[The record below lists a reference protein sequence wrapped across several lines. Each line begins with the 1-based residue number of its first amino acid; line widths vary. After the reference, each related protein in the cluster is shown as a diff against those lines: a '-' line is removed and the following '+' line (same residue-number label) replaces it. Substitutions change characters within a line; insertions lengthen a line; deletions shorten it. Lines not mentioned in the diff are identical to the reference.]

1 MNVSNHSKNYNF
13 QQKREKPPDLQCH
26 CIWPQQLH
34 KNVKNIDDDDDN
46 NNPKQTRVWHTLPLL
61 SSGSSTRKLTS
72 PPTPTSLRTLHMEE
86 YKHENCNTISGD
98 TLRKCKNSKSIT
110 TSTAAADAASCN
122 CSDCTDRY
130 DNNRRYMTTTT
141 TSMINKRLVD
151 KTKSKIRMNN
161 ANANE
166 NIENAS
172 TIRLGRRLQMK
183 DETDN
188 KTSLTSQQQQ
198 ESYETTTTQ
207 HILTTITK
215 AMSSSIAATKTA
227 VALNWILTK
236 ATTTLILSTTSS
248 LNCTLPSSAAA
259 AAASSTTSL
268 ASKTS
273 SSKHQ
278 HRRHASNFL
287 SVLSSSS
294 STLSSLLSAPQS
306 LFPLYPNNDS
316 NRKEEDSCHK
326 CLFET
331 SEKDEQQTNIL
342 PTLPPIAT
350 SLKRLKGKYHSECPP
365 PFTKT
370 TAAPSLSYISQ
381 TFIRSLIATLILILV
396 QLNFTAGDQVI
407 LLDTTREATLEWTRY
422 PYGPQAQTPGWV
434 EESFTDFVKG
444 INWRSYVVCDVAY
457 HNVNNW
463 LWSPF
468 IDRGPANRL
477 YIEIQFTIRDCSL
490 FPGNALSCKETFSL
504 LYYEFDAATREPPP
518 WQTDS
523 YKLIARIAAG
533 EGRFNQNSDVDI
545 NTEVKSIAVT
555 KKGVYFAFRDQGACI
570 SVLAVKVYYITC
582 PAVTEN
588 FAHFNE
594 TPTGREITI
603 IEKQNGTCVDNA
615 EAYEQPTYLCKG
627 DGKWTILTGGCRCKG
642 GYEPDYANKTCNECP
657 VGTFRSAEVSK
668 CIPCPPNSNASKVA
682 SSYCKCLP
690 GFNRHPRD
698 GKHMPCYK
706 PPGPPTNLTL
716 LFVDHISAILS
727 WNAPVRE
734 NAAADNA
741 NTIYRSDIV
750 YKVVCSSC
758 SSNVVLT
765 PSTDTFNETKL
776 TLTNLEPVTT
786 YTIQIHSM
794 NGVSYVMENGTAAND
809 SDKDQRTTSD
819 SFSSEENGG
828 GKQDNEIPLMPTPTS
843 TIPHGSNINNQP
855 IDLSQIKT
863 EWDEITFTTTESAI
877 LSTVSNVRV
886 VHATSNEVDLIW
898 EKPVQSDAP
907 IEFYEVRWFP
917 KPDFD
922 AINKTSLTIKETKA
936 HVEGL
941 NDNTEYG
948 FQVRYKTINGYG
960 TYSNI
965 VYAHTQPGVGSVYEE
980 NLQMRIVAGATVAVV
995 VILVLVIIATVVF
1008 LRSKNQD
1015 DLDKKSSNHM
1025 PLPLDYAS
1033 NEGQVVTYIHAM
1045 DTTPIVK
1052 TIQSNVTTPLFG
1064 NSRSY
1069 VDPHTY
1075 EDPNQAIREFAREID
1090 ANYITIEAIIGGG
1103 EFGDVCRGR
1112 LKIPPNFVQD
1122 IDVAIKTLKP
1132 GSSEKARCDFLT
1144 EASIM
1149 GQFDHPNVIYL
1160 QGVVTRSNPV
1170 MIITEYMEN
1179 GSLDTFLRVN
1189 DGKFQTL
1196 QLIVMLRGIASG
1208 MAYLSEMNYVHRDL
1222 AARNVLVN
1230 SQLIC
1235 KIADFGLSREIEN
1248 ASDAYTTRGGKI
1260 PVRWTAPEAI
1270 AFRKFT
1276 SASDV
1281 WSYGVVLWEVMSY
1294 GERPYWNWSN
1304 QDVIKSIEK
1313 GYRLPAPM
1321 DCPEALY
1328 QLMLDCWQKQ
1338 RTHRPSFASI
1348 VSTLDNLARQ
1358 PQALLTTRNSPEN
1371 DGAHIM
1377 DSQRGHNIFISTDM
1391 WLDNIKMSRY
1401 SQHFKDANLVTAQQI
1416 SRLTAQQ
1423 LSDMGITLV
1432 GHQKKILHQA
1442 RQLDTII

>member
-1 MNVSNHSKNYNF
+1 MHAFLSDACDLCEKKKMLKVVANILVSLLHRYIRHHHQKVLKMLYPYCGGHHSRSHKNHKLPVYNVDFNNGLSTDKSNFIINNISKENSYNENASNI
-13 QQKREKPPDLQCH
+13 QQKTSLCASTTQILTAISTKTMVFILPLSYKKA
-26 CIWPQQLH
+26 ITTTNTSSLSTYTSTSSAFITS
-34 KNVKNIDDDDDN
+34 NYLLS
-46 NNPKQTRVWHTLPLL
+46 TPLL
-61 SSGSSTRKLTS
+61 SSV
-72 PPTPTSLRTLHMEE
+72 
-86 YKHENCNTISGD
+86 IS
-98 TLRKCKNSKSIT
+98 
-110 TSTAAADAASCN
+110 
-122 CSDCTDRY
+122 
-130 DNNRRYMTTTT
+130 
-141 TSMINKRLVD
+141 
-151 KTKSKIRMNN
+151 
-161 ANANE
+161 
-166 NIENAS
+166 
-172 TIRLGRRLQMK
+172 K
-183 DETDN
+183 D
-188 KTSLTSQQQQ
+188 
-198 ESYETTTTQ
+198 
-207 HILTTITK
+207 
-215 AMSSSIAATKTA
+215 
-227 VALNWILTK
+227 
-236 ATTTLILSTTSS
+236 
-248 LNCTLPSSAAA
+248 
-259 AAASSTTSL
+259 
-268 ASKTS
+268 
-273 SSKHQ
+273 
-278 HRRHASNFL
+278 
-287 SVLSSSS
+287 
-294 STLSSLLSAPQS
+294 
-306 LFPLYPNNDS
+306 
-316 NRKEEDSCHK
+316 DSCHK
-326 CLFET
+326 LLFT
-331 SEKDEQQTNIL
+331 SSYKPSLNMFINTVSCKRSAPSMHFPKKCQFIMKLIVIFVLLIMQIG
-342 PTLPPIAT
+342 IAT
-350 SLKRLKGKYHSECPP
+350 
-365 PFTKT
+365 
-370 TAAPSLSYISQ
+370 A
-381 TFIRSLIATLILILV
+381 
-396 QLNFTAGDQVI
+396 DQVI

-594 TPTGREITI
+594 TPTGREITL
-603 IEKQNGTCVDNA
+603 IEKQNGTCVENA
-615 EAYEQPTYLCKG
+615 EPYEPPTYLCKG
-627 DGKWTILTGGCRCKG
+627 DGKWTILNGGCRCKV
-642 GYEPDYANKTCNECP
+642 GYEPDFANKSCNECP
-657 VGTFRSAEVSK
+657 IGTFRSVEVTK
-668 CIPCPPNSNASKVA
+668 CISCPPNSNASKSA
-682 SSYCKCLP
+682 SGYCKCLS
-690 GFNRHPRD
+690 GFFRHPRD
-698 GKHMPCYK
+698 GKHMACYK

-727 WNAPVRE
+727 WNTPVRDHAAVE
-734 NAAADNA
+734 NNYQ
-741 NTIYRSDIV
+741 NSKYRSDIV
-750 YKVVCSSC
+750 YKVVCASC
-758 SSNVVLT
+758 SSNVVFT
-765 PSTDTFNETKL
+765 PSADTFNDTKL

-794 NGVSYVMENGTAAND
+794 NGVSYIIENA
-809 SDKDQRTTSD
+809 TTD
-819 SFSSEENGG
+819 EKNYKNPNESFSNQDKEDSSKSEEDIVIGNSI
-828 GKQDNEIPLMPTPTS
+828 KAAS
-843 TIPHGSNINNQP
+843 SSNNNNQH
-855 IDLSQIKT
+855 IDLSQITT
-863 EWDEITFTTTESAI
+863 EWAEIIFTTTESAI
-877 LSTVSNVRV
+877 QSTVSNVRV
-886 VHATSNEVDLIW
+886 VSTTSTEIDLLW
-898 EKPVQSDAP
+898 DKPVQSDVP

-917 KPDFD
+917 KPEFD
-922 AINKTSLTIKETKA
+922 TINKTALTTKDTKA
-936 HVEGL
+936 HIENL
-941 NDNTEYG
+941 NENTEYG
-948 FQVRYKTINGYG
+948 FQVRYKTLNGYG

-965 VYAHTQPGVGSVYEE
+965 VYAHTQQGVSSVYE
-980 NLQMRIVAGATVAVV
+980 NNIQMRMVAGATVAVV
-995 VILVLVIIATVVF
+995 VILVLVIVATVLF

-1015 DLDKKSSNHM
+1015 DIDKKSSNHM

-1033 NEGQVVTYIHAM
+1033 NEGLLVTYM
-1045 DTTPIVK
+1045 
-1052 TIQSNVTTPLFG
+1052 TTPLFG

-1112 LKIPPNFVQD
+1112 LKIPPTFVQD

-1196 QLIVMLRGIASG
+1196 QLIVMLRGISSG
-1208 MAYLSEMNYVHRDL
+1208 MAYLSDMNYVHRDL

-1358 PQALLTTRNSPEN
+1358 PQALLTTRISPEN
-1371 DGAHIM
+1371 DGTHII
-1377 DSQRGHNIFISTDM
+1377 DGQRGHNIFISTDM
-1391 WLDNIKMSRY
+1391 WLENIKMSRY
-1401 SQHFKDANLVTAQQI
+1401 SQHFKEANLVTAQQI

>member
-1 MNVSNHSKNYNF
+1 MPSTYFSVH
-13 QQKREKPPDLQCH
+13 KRER
-26 CIWPQQLH
+26 
-34 KNVKNIDDDDDN
+34 KNDCTG
-46 NNPKQTRVWHTLPLL
+46 TR
-61 SSGSSTRKLTS
+61 
-72 PPTPTSLRTLHMEE
+72 
-86 YKHENCNTISGD
+86 NTISSM
-98 TLRKCKNSKSIT
+98 SK
-110 TSTAAADAASCN
+110 
-122 CSDCTDRY
+122 
-130 DNNRRYMTTTT
+130 
-141 TSMINKRLVD
+141 
-151 KTKSKIRMNN
+151 
-161 ANANE
+161 
-166 NIENAS
+166 
-172 TIRLGRRLQMK
+172 
-183 DETDN
+183 
-188 KTSLTSQQQQ
+188 
-198 ESYETTTTQ
+198 
-207 HILTTITK
+207 
-215 AMSSSIAATKTA
+215 
-227 VALNWILTK
+227 
-236 ATTTLILSTTSS
+236 
-248 LNCTLPSSAAA
+248 
-259 AAASSTTSL
+259 L
-268 ASKTS
+268 ASLQIQFHKINT
-273 SSKHQ
+273 
-278 HRRHASNFL
+278 L
-287 SVLSSSS
+287 VP
-294 STLSSLLSAPQS
+294 STLVPIPKPMHNGSRYIARLSLL
-306 LFPLYPNNDS
+306 
-316 NRKEEDSCHK
+316 C
-326 CLFET
+326 
-331 SEKDEQQTNIL
+331 
-342 PTLPPIAT
+342 
-350 SLKRLKGKYHSECPP
+350 
-365 PFTKT
+365 
-370 TAAPSLSYISQ
+370 ISW
-381 TFIRSLIATLILILV
+381 LIAIQCNLR
-396 QLNFTAGDQVI
+396 FTYADQVV

-504 LYYEFDAATREPPP
+504 LFYEFDAATREPPP

-523 YKLIARIAAG
+523 YRLIARIAAG

-545 NTEVKSIAVT
+545 NTEVKSIAVN

-594 TPTGREITI
+594 TPTGKEITI
-603 IEKQNGTCVDNA
+603 IEKQNGTCVENA
-615 EAYEQPTYLCKG
+615 EPYEPPTYLCKG
-627 DGKWTILTGGCRCKG
+627 DGKWTILTGGCRCKV
-642 GYEPDYANKTCNECP
+642 GYEPNDVNKTCTECP
-657 VGTFRSAEVSK
+657 VGTFKSPEVRK
-668 CIPCPPNSNASKVA
+668 CTPCPPNSNSSKTG
-682 SSYCKCLP
+682 SPFCKCLP
-690 GFNRHPRD
+690 GYYRHPRD
-698 GKHMPCYK
+698 GRHMPCYS
-706 PPGPPTNLTL
+706 PPAAPTNLTL
-716 LFVDHISAILS
+716 LFVDQTSAIIS
-727 WNAPVRE
+727 WSAPARNESQLVE
-734 NAAADNA
+734 GQLHS
-741 NTIYRSDIV
+741 YRSDIV
-750 YKVVCSSC
+750 YKIRCSMC
-758 SSNVVLT
+758 SANVMFN
-765 PSTDTFNETKL
+765 PSTDTFNETKI
-776 TLTNLEPVTT
+776 TLTNLDPVTT
-786 YTIQIHSM
+786 YTVQIHAT
-794 NGVSYVMENGTAAND
+794 NGISYLIDSSLHSNETTAN
-809 SDKDQRTTSD
+809 
-819 SFSSEENGG
+819 
-828 GKQDNEIPLMPTPTS
+828 NEISFANASTASNPL
-843 TIPHGSNINNQP
+843 
-855 IDLSQIKT
+855 DLNEIKT
-863 EWDEITFTTTESAI
+863 EHAEIIFTTESAL
-877 LSTVSNVRV
+877 LSTVFNLRIL
-886 VHATSNEVDLIW
+886 AITSKDADLEW
-898 EKPVQSDAP
+898 DKPLQNDAP
-907 IEFYEVRWFP
+907 LEFYEVRWFP
-917 KPDFD
+917 KHELDS
-922 AINKTSLTIKETKA
+922 INKTALNTKDTKA
-936 HVEGL
+936 HIEGL
-941 NDNTEYG
+941 MESTDYG
-948 FQVRYKTINGYG
+948 FQVRCKTINGFG
-960 TYSNI
+960 SYSNMI
-965 VYAHTQPGVGSVYEE
+965 YAQTLQSVSSVYDDSVQIRFIAGAIVTGV
-980 NLQMRIVAGATVAVV
+980 LFLVIFIVATVY
-995 VILVLVIIATVVF
+995 F
-1008 LRSKNQD
+1008 MRSKHQD
-1015 DLDKKSSNHM
+1015 ELDKKSTNHL
-1025 PLPLDYAS
+1025 PLPMDYAS
-1033 NEGQVVTYIHAM
+1033 NEGLVVTYM
-1045 DTTPIVK
+1045 
-1052 TIQSNVTTPLFG
+1052 TTPLFG

-1208 MAYLSEMNYVHRDL
+1208 MSYLSDMNYVHRDL

-1230 SQLIC
+1230 AQLIC

-1338 RTHRPSFASI
+1338 RTHRPTFASI

-1358 PQALLTTRNSPEN
+1358 PQSLLTTRNSPET
-1371 DGAHIM
+1371 DGAHIL
-1377 DSQRGHNIFISTDM
+1377 DTQRGQNIFISTDL
-1391 WLDNIKMSRY
+1391 WLENIKMSRY
-1401 SQHFKDANLVTAQQI
+1401 CQHFKEANLVNAQQI

>member
-1 MNVSNHSKNYNF
+1 MQSKHCNMLQSWSRRGSNG
-13 QQKREKPPDLQCH
+13 
-26 CIWPQQLH
+26 
-34 KNVKNIDDDDDN
+34 
-46 NNPKQTRVWHTLPLL
+46 TT
-61 SSGSSTRKLTS
+61 SSTTNRLASINTNS
-72 PPTPTSLRTLHMEE
+72 RVETASVPMLRTLTSIR
-86 YKHENCNTISGD
+86 KDSCGSG
-98 TLRKCKNSKSIT
+98 TQECIPQHN
-110 TSTAAADAASCN
+110 ASQCL
-122 CSDCTDRY
+122 SD
-130 DNNRRYMTTTT
+130 NRR
-141 TSMINKRLVD
+141 K
-151 KTKSKIRMNN
+151 
-161 ANANE
+161 
-166 NIENAS
+166 
-172 TIRLGRRLQMK
+172 
-183 DETDN
+183 
-188 KTSLTSQQQQ
+188 
-198 ESYETTTTQ
+198 
-207 HILTTITK
+207 
-215 AMSSSIAATKTA
+215 
-227 VALNWILTK
+227 
-236 ATTTLILSTTSS
+236 
-248 LNCTLPSSAAA
+248 
-259 AAASSTTSL
+259 
-268 ASKTS
+268 
-273 SSKHQ
+273 
-278 HRRHASNFL
+278 
-287 SVLSSSS
+287 
-294 STLSSLLSAPQS
+294 SLLHY
-306 LFPLYPNNDS
+306 L
-316 NRKEEDSCHK
+316 
-326 CLFET
+326 
-331 SEKDEQQTNIL
+331 IV
-342 PTLPPIAT
+342 
-350 SLKRLKGKYHSECPP
+350 
-365 PFTKT
+365 
-370 TAAPSLSYISQ
+370 
-381 TFIRSLIATLILILV
+381 LIAI
-396 QLNFTAGDQVI
+396 NFCYLQPASADQVV

-504 LYYEFDAATREPPP
+504 LFYEFDAATREPPP

-603 IEKQNGTCVDNA
+603 IEKQNGTCVENA
-615 EAYEQPTYLCKG
+615 EPYEPPTYLCKG
-627 DGKWTILTGGCRCKG
+627 DGKWTILTGGCRCKV
-642 GYEPDYANKTCNECP
+642 GYEPNYVNKTCTECP
-657 VGTFRSAEVSK
+657 AGTFRSAEVRK
-668 CIPCPPNSNASKVA
+668 CVPCPPNSSTSSTASPL
-682 SSYCKCLP
+682 CKCIP
-690 GFNRHPRD
+690 GFYRHPRD
-698 GKHMPCYK
+698 GRHMPCYK
-706 PPGPPTNLTL
+706 PPGPPTNLTV
-716 LFVDHISAILS
+716 LFVDQTSAIIS
-727 WNAPVRE
+727 WNAPAKDE
-734 NAAADNA
+734 FGMGQ
-741 NTIYRSDIV
+741 TEKYRSDVV
-750 YKVVCSSC
+750 YKIRCSMC
-758 SSNVVLT
+758 NSNVMFN

-786 YTIQIHSM
+786 YTVQVHAT
-794 NGVSYVMENGTAAND
+794 NGISYLVDPTLYANETFTNSEVQFSNVS
-809 SDKDQRTTSD
+809 STTTKNQQLD
-819 SFSSEENGG
+819 L
-828 GKQDNEIPLMPTPTS
+828 NE
-843 TIPHGSNINNQP
+843 
-855 IDLSQIKT
+855 IKT
-863 EWDEITFTTTESAI
+863 EHAEIIFTTESAI
-877 LSTVSNVRV
+877 LSTIFNLRV
-886 VHATSNEVDLIW
+886 LAITSKDADLVW
-898 EKPVQSDAP
+898 DKPVQSDAP
-907 IEFYEVRWFP
+907 IELYEVRWFP
-917 KPDFD
+917 KPELD
-922 AINKTSLTIKETKA
+922 AMNKTALNTKETKA
-936 HVEGL
+936 HIEGL
-941 NDNTEYG
+941 SENTEYG
-948 FQVRYKTINGYG
+948 FQVRCKTVNGFG
-960 TYSNI
+960 SYSNI
-965 VYAHTQPGVGSVYEE
+965 VYAQTHQPVSSVYDDSV
-980 NLQMRIVAGATVAVV
+980 QVRFIAGAIVAGVFF
-995 VILVLVIIATVVF
+995 LVIFIVTTVYF
-1008 LRSKNQD
+1008 LRSKHQD
-1015 DLDKKSSNHM
+1015 ELDKKSSNHL
-1025 PLPLDYAS
+1025 PLPMDYAS
-1033 NEGQVVTYIHAM
+1033 NEVNAM

-1052 TIQSNVTTPLFG
+1052 TLHSNVTTPLFG

-1189 DGKFQTL
+1189 DGKFQTI

-1208 MAYLSEMNYVHRDL
+1208 MSYLSDMNYVHRDL

-1230 SQLIC
+1230 AQLIC

-1338 RTHRPSFASI
+1338 RTHRPTFASI

-1358 PQALLTTRNSPEN
+1358 PQSLLTIRNSPEN
-1371 DGAHIM
+1371 DGTQVL
-1377 DSQRGHNIFISTDM
+1377 DTQRGHNIFISTDL
-1391 WLDNIKMSRY
+1391 WLENIKMSRY
-1401 SQHFKDANLVTAQQI
+1401 SQHFKEANLVSAQQI

-1442 RQLDTII
+1442 RQLDIVI

>member
-1 MNVSNHSKNYNF
+1 MASTQIHTDLGHKSVSA
-13 QQKREKPPDLQCH
+13 P
-26 CIWPQQLH
+26 
-34 KNVKNIDDDDDN
+34 
-46 NNPKQTRVWHTLPLL
+46 
-61 SSGSSTRKLTS
+61 RKLS
-72 PPTPTSLRTLHMEE
+72 ILHLI
-86 YKHENCNTISGD
+86 C
-98 TLRKCKNSKSIT
+98 SIT
-110 TSTAAADAASCN
+110 
-122 CSDCTDRY
+122 
-130 DNNRRYMTTTT
+130 
-141 TSMINKRLVD
+141 
-151 KTKSKIRMNN
+151 
-161 ANANE
+161 
-166 NIENAS
+166 
-172 TIRLGRRLQMK
+172 
-183 DETDN
+183 
-188 KTSLTSQQQQ
+188 
-198 ESYETTTTQ
+198 
-207 HILTTITK
+207 
-215 AMSSSIAATKTA
+215 IAIAYYSKTA
-227 VALNWILTK
+227 K
-236 ATTTLILSTTSS
+236 A
-248 LNCTLPSSAAA
+248 
-259 AAASSTTSL
+259 
-268 ASKTS
+268 
-273 SSKHQ
+273 
-278 HRRHASNFL
+278 
-287 SVLSSSS
+287 
-294 STLSSLLSAPQS
+294 
-306 LFPLYPNNDS
+306 
-316 NRKEEDSCHK
+316 
-326 CLFET
+326 
-331 SEKDEQQTNIL
+331 
-342 PTLPPIAT
+342 
-350 SLKRLKGKYHSECPP
+350 
-365 PFTKT
+365 
-370 TAAPSLSYISQ
+370 
-381 TFIRSLIATLILILV
+381 
-396 QLNFTAGDQVI
+396 DQVV

-504 LYYEFDAATREPPP
+504 LFYEFDAATREPPP

-545 NTEVKSIAVT
+545 NTEVKSIAVN

-603 IEKQNGTCVDNA
+603 IEKQNGTCVENS
-615 EAYEQPTYLCKG
+615 EPYEPPTYLCKG
-627 DGKWTILTGGCRCKG
+627 DGKWTILTGGCRCKV
-642 GYEPDYANKTCNECP
+642 GYEPNDVNNTCTECP
-657 VGTFRSAEVSK
+657 AGTFRSAEVRK
-668 CIPCPPNSNASKVA
+668 CVPCPPNSNSSKTG
-682 SSYCKCLP
+682 SPQCKCKQ
-690 GFNRHPRD
+690 GFYRHPVD
-698 GKHMPCYK
+698 GRHMPCYK
-706 PPGPPTNLTL
+706 PPGAPMNLTL
-716 LFVDHISAILS
+716 LFVDQTSAIIS
-727 WNAPVRE
+727 WSAP
-734 NAAADNA
+734 AKDDSLLA
-741 NTIYRSDIV
+741 NGMDKYRSDVV
-750 YKVVCSSC
+750 YKIRCTMC
-758 SSNVVLT
+758 SSNVMFN

-776 TLTNLEPVTT
+776 TLTNLDPVTT
-786 YTIQIHSM
+786 YTVQIHAT
-794 NGVSYVMENGTAAND
+794 NGITYLVENGIYSNETYSN
-809 SDKDQRTTSD
+809 SENQYNNVST
-819 SFSSEENGG
+819 FSSINS
-828 GKQDNEIPLMPTPTS
+828 QQLDLNEI
-843 TIPHGSNINNQP
+843 
-855 IDLSQIKT
+855 KT
-863 EWDEITFTTTESAI
+863 NHAEIVFTTESVMF
-877 LSTVSNVRV
+877 STVFNLRV
-886 VHATSNEVDLIW
+886 VSITSKDVDLVW
-898 EKPVQSDAP
+898 DKPIQSDTP
-907 IEFYEVRWFP
+907 IELYEVRWFP
-917 KPDFD
+917 KSDLD
-922 AINKTSLTIKETKA
+922 SINKTALSTKETKV
-936 HVEGL
+936 HITGL
-941 NDNTEYG
+941 IDNTEYG
-948 FQVRYKTINGYG
+948 FQVRCKTINGFG
-960 TYSNI
+960 SFSNM
-965 VYAHTQPGVGSVYEE
+965 VYAQTHQSVGSVYEDSIQIRFIAGAIVTGVFF
-980 NLQMRIVAGATVAVV
+980 LVIFIVATVY
-995 VILVLVIIATVVF
+995 F
-1008 LRSKNQD
+1008 MRSKHQD
-1015 DLDKKSSNHM
+1015 ELDKKSTNHL
-1025 PLPLDYAS
+1025 PLPMDYTS
-1033 NEGQVVTYIHAM
+1033 NE
-1045 DTTPIVK
+1045 
-1052 TIQSNVTTPLFG
+1052 VTTPLFG

-1208 MAYLSEMNYVHRDL
+1208 MSYLSDMNYVHRDL
-1222 AARNVLVN
+1222 AARNVLVDA
-1230 SQLIC
+1230 QLIC

-1338 RTHRPSFASI
+1338 RTHRPTFASI

-1358 PQALLTTRNSPEN
+1358 PQSLLTTRSSPEN
-1371 DGAHIM
+1371 DGTHIL
-1377 DSQRGHNIFISTDM
+1377 DTQRGHNIFISTDL
-1391 WLDNIKMSRY
+1391 WLENIKMSRY
-1401 SQHFKDANLVTAQQI
+1401 SQHFKEANLVSAQQI

>member
-1 MNVSNHSKNYNF
+1 MQPEQTSQRNC
-13 QQKREKPPDLQCH
+13 DA
-26 CIWPQQLH
+26 I
-34 KNVKNIDDDDDN
+34 IN
-46 NNPKQTRVWHTLPLL
+46 NNPSALWCIKANKCEKLKIKLL
-61 SSGSSTRKLTS
+61 GNDPKKLKMESKCHPNNKGESKDYFIDPNTSSETNLTS
-72 PPTPTSLRTLHMEE
+72 PRNEIIFTVQSAFNLIQLPM
-86 YKHENCNTISGD
+86 
-98 TLRKCKNSKSIT
+98 
-110 TSTAAADAASCN
+110 
-122 CSDCTDRY
+122 
-130 DNNRRYMTTTT
+130 
-141 TSMINKRLVD
+141 
-151 KTKSKIRMNN
+151 KTKYRSRIVSRM
-161 ANANE
+161 
-166 NIENAS
+166 
-172 TIRLGRRLQMK
+172 
-183 DETDN
+183 
-188 KTSLTSQQQQ
+188 SLL
-198 ESYETTTTQ
+198 
-207 HILTTITK
+207 II
-215 AMSSSIAATKTA
+215 
-227 VALNWILTK
+227 VALFIITNHLRLT
-236 ATTTLILSTTSS
+236 
-248 LNCTLPSSAAA
+248 
-259 AAASSTTSL
+259 
-268 ASKTS
+268 
-273 SSKHQ
+273 
-278 HRRHASNFL
+278 HA
-287 SVLSSSS
+287 
-294 STLSSLLSAPQS
+294 
-306 LFPLYPNNDS
+306 
-316 NRKEEDSCHK
+316 
-326 CLFET
+326 
-331 SEKDEQQTNIL
+331 
-342 PTLPPIAT
+342 
-350 SLKRLKGKYHSECPP
+350 
-365 PFTKT
+365 
-370 TAAPSLSYISQ
+370 
-381 TFIRSLIATLILILV
+381 
-396 QLNFTAGDQVI
+396 DQVV

-504 LYYEFDAATREPPP
+504 LFYEFDAATREPPP

-523 YKLIARIAAG
+523 YRLIARIAAG

-545 NTEVKSIAVT
+545 NTEVKSIAVN

-594 TPTGREITI
+594 TPTGKEITI
-603 IEKQNGTCVDNA
+603 IEKQNGTCVENA
-615 EAYEQPTYLCKG
+615 EPYEAPTYLCKG
-627 DGKWTILTGGCRCKG
+627 DGKWTILTGGCRCKA
-642 GYEPDYANKTCNECP
+642 GYEPNNLNKTCTECP
-657 VGTFRSAEVSK
+657 LGTFKSPEVTK
-668 CIPCPPNSNASKVA
+668 CTPCPPNSNSSKTASPF
-682 SSYCKCLP
+682 CKCMP
-690 GFNRHPRD
+690 GYYRHPSD
-698 GKHMPCYK
+698 GRHMPCYS
-706 PPGPPTNLTL
+706 PPSAPTNLTL
-716 LFVDHISAILS
+716 LFVDQTSAIISWSAPTKNKTNTGKTLS
-727 WNAPVRE
+727 NK
-734 NAAADNA
+734 
-741 NTIYRSDIV
+741 YHSDIV
-750 YKVVCSSC
+750 YKIRCNMCSPNVMYNP
-758 SSNVVLT
+758 SS
-765 PSTDTFNETKL
+765 DTFNETKI

-786 YTIQIHSM
+786 YTVQVHATNS
-794 NGVSYVMENGTAAND
+794 VSHLTDLSRHPNESSLITTND
-809 SDKDQRTTSD
+809 TPFSNV
-819 SFSSEENGG
+819 SFFTIPL
-828 GKQDNEIPLMPTPTS
+828 DLNEIKTS
-843 TIPHGSNINNQP
+843 HA
-855 IDLSQIKT
+855 
-863 EWDEITFTTTESAI
+863 EIVFTTESVL
-877 LSTVSNVRV
+877 LSTAFNLRIL
-886 VHATSNEVDLIW
+886 AITSKDADLEW
-898 EKPVQSDAP
+898 DKPIQSDSP
-907 IEFYEVRWFP
+907 LEFYELRWFP
-917 KPDFD
+917 KLELDV
-922 AINKTSLTIKETKA
+922 INKTALNTKETKA
-936 HVEGL
+936 HIEGL
-941 NDNTEYG
+941 MENTEYG
-948 FQVRYKTINGYG
+948 FQVRCKTINGFG
-960 TYSNI
+960 SYSNMI
-965 VYAHTQPGVGSVYEE
+965 YAQTLQSVGSVYDDSVQ
-980 NLQMRIVAGATVAVV
+980 LRFIAGAIVTGVLFL
-995 VILVLVIIATVVF
+995 VIFIIATVYF
-1008 LRSKNQD
+1008 MRSKHQD
-1015 DLDKKSSNHM
+1015 ELDKKSTNHL
-1025 PLPLDYAS
+1025 PLPLDYAT
-1033 NEGQVVTYIHAM
+1033 NEVNSM

-1052 TIQSNVTTPLFG
+1052 TLHLNASYFPLSFSVTTPLFG

-1208 MAYLSEMNYVHRDL
+1208 MAYLSDMNYVHRDL

-1230 SQLIC
+1230 AQLIC

-1338 RTHRPSFASI
+1338 RTHRPTFASI

-1358 PQALLTTRNSPEN
+1358 PQSLLTTRNSPES
-1371 DGAHIM
+1371 DGTHVL
-1377 DSQRGHNIFISTDM
+1377 DTQRGQNIFISTDL
-1391 WLDNIKMSRY
+1391 WLENIKMSRY
-1401 SQHFKDANLVTAQQI
+1401 CQHFKEANLINAQQI

>member
-1 MNVSNHSKNYNF
+1 MPSTYFSVH
-13 QQKREKPPDLQCH
+13 KRER
-26 CIWPQQLH
+26 
-34 KNVKNIDDDDDN
+34 KNDCTG
-46 NNPKQTRVWHTLPLL
+46 TR
-61 SSGSSTRKLTS
+61 
-72 PPTPTSLRTLHMEE
+72 
-86 YKHENCNTISGD
+86 NTISSM
-98 TLRKCKNSKSIT
+98 SK
-110 TSTAAADAASCN
+110 
-122 CSDCTDRY
+122 
-130 DNNRRYMTTTT
+130 
-141 TSMINKRLVD
+141 
-151 KTKSKIRMNN
+151 
-161 ANANE
+161 
-166 NIENAS
+166 
-172 TIRLGRRLQMK
+172 
-183 DETDN
+183 
-188 KTSLTSQQQQ
+188 
-198 ESYETTTTQ
+198 
-207 HILTTITK
+207 
-215 AMSSSIAATKTA
+215 
-227 VALNWILTK
+227 
-236 ATTTLILSTTSS
+236 
-248 LNCTLPSSAAA
+248 
-259 AAASSTTSL
+259 L
-268 ASKTS
+268 ASLQIQFHKINT
-273 SSKHQ
+273 
-278 HRRHASNFL
+278 L
-287 SVLSSSS
+287 VP
-294 STLSSLLSAPQS
+294 STLVPIPKPMHNGSRHIARLSLL
-306 LFPLYPNNDS
+306 
-316 NRKEEDSCHK
+316 C
-326 CLFET
+326 
-331 SEKDEQQTNIL
+331 
-342 PTLPPIAT
+342 
-350 SLKRLKGKYHSECPP
+350 
-365 PFTKT
+365 
-370 TAAPSLSYISQ
+370 ISW
-381 TFIRSLIATLILILV
+381 LIAIQCNLR
-396 QLNFTAGDQVI
+396 FTYADQVV

-434 EESFTDFVKG
+434 EESFTDFVKD

-504 LYYEFDAATREPPP
+504 LFYEFDAATREPPP

-523 YKLIARIAAG
+523 YRLIARIAAG

-545 NTEVKSIAVT
+545 NTEVKSIAVN

-594 TPTGREITI
+594 TPTGKEITI
-603 IEKQNGTCVDNA
+603 IEKQNGTCVENA
-615 EAYEQPTYLCKG
+615 EPYEPPTYLCKG
-627 DGKWTILTGGCRCKG
+627 DGKWTILTGGCRCKV
-642 GYEPDYANKTCNECP
+642 GYEPNDVNKTCTECP
-657 VGTFRSAEVSK
+657 VGTFKSPEVRK
-668 CIPCPPNSNASKVA
+668 CTPCPPNSNSSKTG
-682 SSYCKCLP
+682 SPFCKCLP
-690 GFNRHPRD
+690 GYYRHPRD
-698 GKHMPCYK
+698 GRHMPCYS
-706 PPGPPTNLTL
+706 PPAAPTNLTL
-716 LFVDHISAILS
+716 LFVDQTSAIIS
-727 WNAPVRE
+727 WSAPARNESQLVE
-734 NAAADNA
+734 GQLHS
-741 NTIYRSDIV
+741 YRSDIV
-750 YKVVCSSC
+750 YKIRCSMC
-758 SSNVVLT
+758 NANVMFN
-765 PSTDTFNETKL
+765 PSTDTFNETKI
-776 TLTNLEPVTT
+776 TLTNLDPVTT
-786 YTIQIHSM
+786 YTVQIHAT
-794 NGVSYVMENGTAAND
+794 NGISYLIDSSLHSNETTAN
-809 SDKDQRTTSD
+809 
-819 SFSSEENGG
+819 
-828 GKQDNEIPLMPTPTS
+828 NEISFANASTASNPL
-843 TIPHGSNINNQP
+843 
-855 IDLSQIKT
+855 DLNEIKT
-863 EWDEITFTTTESAI
+863 EHAEIIFTTESAL
-877 LSTVSNVRV
+877 LSTVFNLRIL
-886 VHATSNEVDLIW
+886 AITSKDADLEW
-898 EKPVQSDAP
+898 DKPLQNDAP
-907 IEFYEVRWFP
+907 LEFYEVRWFP
-917 KPDFD
+917 KLELDS
-922 AINKTSLTIKETKA
+922 INKTALNTKDTKA
-936 HVEGL
+936 HIEGL
-941 NDNTEYG
+941 MESTDYG
-948 FQVRYKTINGYG
+948 FQVRCKTINGFG
-960 TYSNI
+960 SYSNMI
-965 VYAHTQPGVGSVYEE
+965 YAQTLQSVSSVYDDSVQIRFIAGAIVTGV
-980 NLQMRIVAGATVAVV
+980 LFLVIFIVATVY
-995 VILVLVIIATVVF
+995 F
-1008 LRSKNQD
+1008 MRSKHQD
-1015 DLDKKSSNHM
+1015 ELDKKSTNHL
-1025 PLPLDYAS
+1025 PLPMDYAS
-1033 NEGQVVTYIHAM
+1033 NE
-1045 DTTPIVK
+1045 
-1052 TIQSNVTTPLFG
+1052 VTTPLFG

-1208 MAYLSEMNYVHRDL
+1208 MSYLSDMNYVHRDL

-1230 SQLIC
+1230 AQLIC

-1338 RTHRPSFASI
+1338 RTHRPTFASI

-1358 PQALLTTRNSPEN
+1358 PQSLLTTRNSPET
-1371 DGAHIM
+1371 DGAHIL
-1377 DSQRGHNIFISTDM
+1377 DTQRGQNIFISTDL
-1391 WLDNIKMSRY
+1391 WLENIKMSRY
-1401 SQHFKDANLVTAQQI
+1401 CQHFKEANLVNAQQI

>member
-1 MNVSNHSKNYNF
+1 MDCTEMLGLHFSPTCITLKCNSKRDVHNKRIRTTDAAAPGTGTYSIAKFGKTLTYKSLNKQMHRHNFKLRKRLHSTIPSDATNLLKDSTNFNKIDLAGVSSNSS
-13 QQKREKPPDLQCH
+13 RSD
-26 CIWPQQLH
+26 I
-34 KNVKNIDDDDDN
+34 
-46 NNPKQTRVWHTLPLL
+46 L
-61 SSGSSTRKLTS
+61 SSDVTVSAMKLPSLSPAKRAFSS
-72 PPTPTSLRTLHMEE
+72 
-86 YKHENCNTISGD
+86 Y
-98 TLRKCKNSKSIT
+98 
-110 TSTAAADAASCN
+110 
-122 CSDCTDRY
+122 
-130 DNNRRYMTTTT
+130 
-141 TSMINKRLVD
+141 
-151 KTKSKIRMNN
+151 
-161 ANANE
+161 
-166 NIENAS
+166 
-172 TIRLGRRLQMK
+172 
-183 DETDN
+183 
-188 KTSLTSQQQQ
+188 SLTS
-198 ESYETTTTQ
+198 EPALISSFKLNGFGHAMLVIKIIEVIKRVLLT
-207 HILTTITK
+207 HILPK
-215 AMSSSIAATKTA
+215 IAISEK
-227 VALNWILTK
+227 
-236 ATTTLILSTTSS
+236 TLILNSTQAS
-248 LNCTLPSSAAA
+248 LNFQLLKVRKVLFA
-259 AAASSTTSL
+259 L
-268 ASKTS
+268 AFFIFVF
-273 SSKHQ
+273 H
-278 HRRHASNFL
+278 FGV
-287 SVLSSSS
+287 VL
-294 STLSSLLSAPQS
+294 A
-306 LFPLYPNNDS
+306 
-316 NRKEEDSCHK
+316 
-326 CLFET
+326 
-331 SEKDEQQTNIL
+331 
-342 PTLPPIAT
+342 
-350 SLKRLKGKYHSECPP
+350 
-365 PFTKT
+365 
-370 TAAPSLSYISQ
+370 
-381 TFIRSLIATLILILV
+381 
-396 QLNFTAGDQVI
+396 DQVI

-457 HNVNNW
+457 NNVNNW

-504 LYYEFDAATREPPP
+504 LFYEFDAATREPPP

-603 IEKQNGTCVDNA
+603 IEKQNGTCVENA
-615 EAYEQPTYLCKG
+615 EPYEIPTYLCKG
-627 DGKWTILTGGCRCKG
+627 DGKWTILTGGCHCKV
-642 GYEPDYANKTCNECP
+642 GYEPDFINKTCIECP
-657 VGTFRSAEVSK
+657 IGKFRSKEVNI
-668 CIPCPPNSNASKVA
+668 CVPCPSNSNAPKSA
-682 SSYCKCLP
+682 SGFCKCLP
-690 GFNRHPRD
+690 GFYRHPYD

-716 LFVDHISAILS
+716 LFVDQTSAILS
-727 WNAPVRE
+727 WNTPTKEVSE
-734 NAAADNA
+734 SSPHVKLNK
-741 NTIYRSDIV
+741 YRSDVV
-750 YKVVCSSC
+750 YKVRCLSC
-758 SSNVVLT
+758 SSNVVYN
-765 PSTDTFNETKL
+765 PASDTFNETKL

-786 YTIQIHSM
+786 YTIQIHSL
-794 NGVSYVMENGTAAND
+794 NGISYLVD
-809 SDKDQRTTSD
+809 SDNNGNESFDQHNNSINMGY
-819 SFSSEENGG
+819 SEVFSENALANNL
-828 GKQDNEIPLMPTPTS
+828 KS
-843 TIPHGSNINNQP
+843 SGSLANSQP
-855 IDLSQIKT
+855 YDLSQIKT
-863 EWDEITFTTTESAI
+863 EYAEIIFTTESAI
-877 LSTVSNVRV
+877 LSTVFNVRV
-886 VHATSNEVDLIW
+886 VSTTSKEVDLVW
-898 EKPVQSDAP
+898 DKPVQSDSP

-917 KPDFD
+917 KPELD
-922 AINKTSLTIKETKA
+922 AINKTALNTKDTKA
-936 HVEGL
+936 HIEGL
-941 NDNTEYG
+941 NENTEYG
-948 FQVRYKTINGYG
+948 FQVRCKTLNGYG

-965 VYAHTQPGVGSVYEE
+965 VYAQTHQGVSLGYEDSIH
-980 NLQMRIVAGATVAVV
+980 MRIVAGATVAVV
-995 VILVLVIIATVVF
+995 FILVLVIVATVLF

-1015 DLDKKSSNHM
+1015 DLDKKSSNHL
-1025 PLPLDYAS
+1025 PLPLDYTS
-1033 NEGQVVTYIHAM
+1033 NE
-1045 DTTPIVK
+1045 
-1052 TIQSNVTTPLFG
+1052 VTTPLFG

-1208 MAYLSEMNYVHRDL
+1208 MSYLSDMNYVHRDL

-1230 SQLIC
+1230 AQLIC

-1338 RTHRPSFASI
+1338 RTHRPTFSSI

-1371 DGAHIM
+1371 DGTHILE
-1377 DSQRGHNIFISTDM
+1377 SQRGHNIFISTDL
-1391 WLDNIKMSRY
+1391 WLENIKMSRY
-1401 SQHFKDANLVTAQQI
+1401 SQHFKEANLVTAQQI

>member
-1 MNVSNHSKNYNF
+1 MESNV
-13 QQKREKPPDLQCH
+13 
-26 CIWPQQLH
+26 I
-34 KNVKNIDDDDDN
+34 
-46 NNPKQTRVWHTLPLL
+46 
-61 SSGSSTRKLTS
+61 
-72 PPTPTSLRTLHMEE
+72 LR
-86 YKHENCNTISGD
+86 
-98 TLRKCKNSKSIT
+98 
-110 TSTAAADAASCN
+110 
-122 CSDCTDRY
+122 
-130 DNNRRYMTTTT
+130 
-141 TSMINKRLVD
+141 
-151 KTKSKIRMNN
+151 
-161 ANANE
+161 
-166 NIENAS
+166 
-172 TIRLGRRLQMK
+172 
-183 DETDN
+183 
-188 KTSLTSQQQQ
+188 
-198 ESYETTTTQ
+198 
-207 HILTTITK
+207 
-215 AMSSSIAATKTA
+215 
-227 VALNWILTK
+227 
-236 ATTTLILSTTSS
+236 
-248 LNCTLPSSAAA
+248 
-259 AAASSTTSL
+259 
-268 ASKTS
+268 
-273 SSKHQ
+273 
-278 HRRHASNFL
+278 
-287 SVLSSSS
+287 
-294 STLSSLLSAPQS
+294 
-306 LFPLYPNNDS
+306 
-316 NRKEEDSCHK
+316 
-326 CLFET
+326 
-331 SEKDEQQTNIL
+331 
-342 PTLPPIAT
+342 
-350 SLKRLKGKYHSECPP
+350 
-365 PFTKT
+365 
-370 TAAPSLSYISQ
+370 
-381 TFIRSLIATLILILV
+381 ILITSVCLLITILGI
-396 QLNFTAGDQVI
+396 QSDQVI

-504 LYYEFDAATREPPP
+504 LFYEFDAATREPPP
-518 WQTDS
+518 WQPES

-582 PAVTEN
+582 PSVTEN

-603 IEKQNGTCVDNA
+603 IEKQNGTCVNNA
-615 EAYEQPTYLCKG
+615 EPYEPPTYLCKG
-627 DGKWTILTGGCRCKG
+627 DGKWTILTGGCRCKVG
-642 GYEPDYANKTCNECP
+642 FEPDYANKTCNECSA
-657 VGTFRSAEVSK
+657 GTFRSLEVSK
-668 CIPCPPNSNASKVA
+668 CTPCPLNSKSSKIGVA
-682 SSYCKCLP
+682 FCPCQP
-690 GFNRHPRD
+690 GYYRHPRD
-698 GKHMPCYK
+698 GKQMPCYK

-716 LFVDHISAILS
+716 LFVDQTSAILS
-727 WNAPVRE
+727 WNTPQRASDE
-734 NAAADNA
+734 QLD
-741 NTIYRSDIV
+741 TKFRSDIV
-750 YKVVCSSC
+750 FKVKCAFC
-758 SSNVVLT
+758 SSNVVFNPAT
-765 PSTDTFNETKL
+765 ETFNETKL
-776 TLTNLEPVTT
+776 TLTNLEPVTP

-794 NGVSYVMENGTAAND
+794 NGISYAVNPDSDSSDGENGTSSASESIA
-809 SDKDQRTTSD
+809 DKTTSI
-819 SFSSEENGG
+819 SSSSSPDDTN
-828 GKQDNEIPLMPTPTS
+828 
-843 TIPHGSNINNQP
+843 
-855 IDLSQIKT
+855 IKT
-863 EWDEITFTTTESAI
+863 EYTEIIFTTESAI
-877 LSTVSNVRV
+877 LSTVFNVRIV
-886 VHATSNEVDLIW
+886 SITSKEADLVW
-898 EKPVQSDAP
+898 DKPIHSDLP

-917 KPDFD
+917 KSELD
-922 AINKTSLTIKETKA
+922 AINKTALNTKETKA
-936 HVEGL
+936 HIEGL
-941 NDNTEYG
+941 QENVEYG
-948 FQVRYKTINGYG
+948 FQVRCKTLNGYG

-965 VYAHTQPGVGSVYEE
+965 VYAQTHQSVSPVYYDSM
-980 NLQMRIVAGATVAVV
+980 QMRIVAGATVAVV
-995 VILVLVIIATVVF
+995 FILVLVIVATVLF

-1015 DLDKKSSNHM
+1015 ELDKKTNNHL

-1033 NEGQVVTYIHAM
+1033 NEVHAM

-1064 NSRSY
+1064 TSRSY

-1090 ANYITIEAIIGGG
+1090 ASYITIEAIIGGG

-1132 GSSEKARCDFLT
+1132 ETLKAVSQTGSSEKARCDFLT

-1179 GSLDTFLRVN
+1179 GSLDTFLRAN

-1196 QLIVMLRGIASG
+1196 QLIGMLRGIASG
-1208 MAYLSEMNYVHRDL
+1208 MSYLSDMNYVHRDL

-1230 SQLIC
+1230 AQLVC

-1338 RTHRPSFASI
+1338 RTHRPTFASI

-1358 PQALLTTRNSPEN
+1358 PQALLTTRNSPDN
-1371 DGAHIM
+1371 DGTHII
-1377 DSQRGHNIFISTDM
+1377 DTQRGHNIFISTDL
-1391 WLDNIKMSRY
+1391 WLESIKMSRY
-1401 SQHFKDANLVTAQQI
+1401 SQHFKEANLVTAQQI